1 MATIIVVTVMAP
13 AGGARRPRRSVRPPL
28 PLAQDR
34 HLVEELARGEGELTA
49 MIMVCDPTRR
59 RLGVP

>member
-1 MATIIVVTVMAP
+1 MATIIAVIVMAP
-13 AGGARRPRRSVRPPL
+13 AGGARRPRSRARPPL
-28 PLAQDR
+28 PIAQDR

-59 RLGVP
+59 RLDAP

>member
-1 MATIIVVTVMAP
+1 MATSIVVTV
-13 AGGARRPRRSVRPPL
+13 
-28 PLAQDR
+28 QD

-59 RLGVP
+59 RLGAP